1 MGIVAVC
8 IVLVLVIGGYARTRG
23 GGLSI
28 VPPGRAAALLD
39 AVQAAA
45 DLPVRGRGVLER
57 DGPDGPMPEIAERWM
72 TIDADAAE
80 IRARVRRACR
90 SLGMADADAERR
102 RIEADTVCDGGAGH
116 GGESVHLSL
125 RCAGTCTAYLQTQVL
140 GS

>member
-8 IVLVLVIGGYARTRG
+8 IVLVLVIGGYATTLG

-39 AVQAAA
+39 AVETAA

-57 DGPDGPMPEIAERWM
+57 DGPDGPMPEIAGRQM

-90 SLGMADADAERR
+90 SLGMAYADAERR
-102 RIEADTVCDGGAGH
+102 RIEPDAVCDGGVGH
-116 GGESVHLSL
+116 VGESVHLSL
-125 RCAGTCTAYLQTQVL
+125 KRGDTCTAYLQTQVL